1 MTFKIGFII
10 FCVVVVLII
19 ILIFWGRIRGFISGM
34 RSAKIKVLKGKL
46 KEVEKEKEEYRAK
59 KEEAVDDANEQAKK
73 LDEITG
79 DNTATDYI
87 RNKWYNKSE
96 SESN

>member
-10 FCVVVVLII
+10 FCIVVVLVIV
-19 ILIFWGRIRGFISGM
+19 LISWARIRGFISGM

-46 KEVEKEKEEYRAK
+46 KEVEEEKEDYRVK
-59 KEEAVDDANEQAKK
+59 KEEAVNDANEQAKQ

-79 DNTATDYI
+79 NNTATEHI
-87 RNKWYNKSE
+87 RSKWYNK
-96 SESN
+96 

>member
-1 MTFKIGFII
+1 MTLKAGFII
-10 FCVVVVLII
+10 FCVIVVLVIV
-19 ILIFWGRIRGFISGM
+19 LIFWARIRGFISGM

-46 KEVEKEKEEYRAK
+46 KEVEKEKEEYKAK
-59 KEEAVDDANEQAKK
+59 KEEAVNDANEQAKK

-79 DNTATDYI
+79 DNTATEHI